1 MNFIHIGM
9 PLEHAVLLMNVSYE
23 YEDLALKNI
32 KIVNHIEF
40 IQTIDKSPAAMPVQ
54 VGANSLKKPHH
65 IVIL

>member
-32 KIVNHIEF
+32 KIVYHIELLF
-40 IQTIDKSPAAMPVQ
+40 FWVAISSQIRLTLA
-54 VGANSLKKPHH
+54 L
-65 IVIL
+65 L

>member
-32 KIVNHIEF
+32 KIVNHIELLF
-40 IQTIDKSPAAMPVQ
+40 IWVAISSQIRLTLA
-54 VGANSLKKPHH
+54 L
-65 IVIL
+65 L